1 MTVGKDE
8 SMSESTMLAVMG
20 SGGCGKTTL
29 CCKLAGR
36 LAEKRRNVIV
46 VFCDPFTPVIPYILP
61 ASTYHTASLGD
72 LLTTPIMKQNNVL
85 TACVPLESTEYIS
98 LLGYRMKEN
107 LLSFPEIQNEKAAE
121 FFALLRALAD
131 CIIIDCTTAFEAD
144 AASIVALR
152 SADRI
157 LRLGS
162 GNLHGVSYF
171 QSHAALLRDSAY
183 RSAEHLRAVGN
194 VRPGQEWEAVA
205 EQYGGVAYMLPH
217 APELCR
223 QFDEL
228 ALFEPLTAKE
238 SAAYNAEVQKIAA
251 EVFGVAEEPRGKKAA
266 AQAAAGV
273 PPKKG
278 GFSLN
283 ISNPFSKRR
292 GEF

>member
-1 MTVGKDE
+1 
-8 SMSESTMLAVMG
+8 MSESKMLAVMG

-29 CCKLAGR
+29 CCKLAAR
-36 LAEKRRNVIV
+36 LAAKRRNVIV
-46 VFCDPFTPVIPYILP
+46 VFCDPFTPVIPYLLP
-61 ASTYHTASLGD
+61 AGTHHAASLGD
-72 LLTTPIMKQNNVL
+72 LLTAPVVKQDHVL
-85 TACVPLESTEYIS
+85 AACVPLESTEYVS
-98 LLGYRMKEN
+98 LLGYRAKEN
-107 LLSFPEIQNEKAAE
+107 LLSFPEVQDDKAAE

-144 AASIVALR
+144 TASIVALR

-157 LRLGS
+157 LRMGS

-171 QSHAALLRDSAY
+171 QSHAAILRDSAY
-183 RSAEHLRAVGN
+183 RPAEHLRAVGN
-194 VRPGQEWEAVA
+194 VRPGQEWEVVA

-217 APELCR
+217 VPELCR

-228 ALFEPLTAKE
+228 ALFEPLAAKE
-238 SAAYNAEVQKIAA
+238 SAAYNTEVQKIAA

-266 AQAAAGV
+266 APAADGA

-283 ISNPFSKRR
+283 IGNPFSKRR